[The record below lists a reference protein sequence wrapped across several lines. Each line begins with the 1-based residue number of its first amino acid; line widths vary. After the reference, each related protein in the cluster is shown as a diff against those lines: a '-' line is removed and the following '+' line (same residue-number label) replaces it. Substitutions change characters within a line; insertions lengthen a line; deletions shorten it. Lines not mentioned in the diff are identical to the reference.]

1 MKRLLLKISLLSVL
15 FCSGAFAKTVI
26 TAAEIKNAVEEFVVS
41 QIETDLPLAARVV
54 VDVRWQNDI
63 EVATAVKPVIRVRKS
78 SSRKLRGP
86 SVVRVGID
94 LDGETLRKMSI
105 TADVR
110 IHMPVLVAAYNLKRG
125 EQIEATFFEIT
136 NSDVTKLRGAY
147 YTDQN
152 ELKDLRM
159 VRSLSAGDVLTDQH
173 IERIPIIKRGEFI
186 RILARGDLFEVTTEG
201 TAMQDGGKGDLI
213 RVKNVDSGKVIRG
226 HVIDSGLI
234 EVGL

>member
-15 FCSGAFAKTVI
+15 FCSGAFATTVI

-63 EVATAVKPVIRVRKS
+63 EVATDVKPVIRVRKS

>member
-1 MKRLLLKISLLSVL
+1 MKRLLLKISLISVL
-15 FCSGAFAKTVI
+15 LCSGSFAKTVI
-26 TAAEIKNAVEEFVVS
+26 TATEIKNAVEEFVVS
-41 QIETDLPLAARVV
+41 EIETDLPLSARIV

-63 EVATAVKPVIRVRKS
+63 EVDTDVNPLIRVRKS

-94 LDGETLRKMSI
+94 LDSQTLRKMSI

-110 IHMPVLVAAYNLKRG
+110 IYMPVLVAAYNLKRG
-125 EQIEATFFEIT
+125 EQIEPTFFEIT
-136 NSDVTKLRGAY
+136 DSDVTKLRGAY
-147 YTDQN
+147 YTGQD

-159 VRSLSAGDVLTDQH
+159 GRSLSAGDILTDQH
-173 IERIPIIKRGEFI
+173 VERIPIVKRGELI
-186 RILARGDLFEVTTEG
+186 SILARGDLFEVTTEG

-213 RVKNVDSGKVIRG
+213 RVKNVDSGKVIRE